1 MTTTT
6 EAEMEIEG
14 VAGAIGADPE
24 MEMEGV
30 AGTKPT
36 EPEMEMDGVAG
47 MAADPEMEIELD

>member
-1 MTTTT
+1 
-6 EAEMEIEG
+6 MEIEG

-36 EPEMEMDGVAG
+36 EPETEVDGVPG
-47 MAADPEMEIELD
+47 AATDPEMEIELD